1 MFCPKCGKQLPEGAK
16 FCNACGAKIEASS
29 AEPATESKT
38 QLLTSDAPVQPKAEP
53 QPSPQ
58 PIPQPAPQATPQ
70 PTAAQPQ
77 VDFKGE
83 ISKLQG
89 KLDNTNS
96 SFLKGRSLWDVVG
109 LCAVVLMIVSF
120 FLPVLK
126 ASSTYTGTISVSLMS
141 LMSMMGTSSYTSSFS
156 MLVLVYLF
164 PAVCC
169 ALDLLITKE
178 NSTRHIRLIILG
190 VLNFFLASSISGV
203 VKLGSSVSELAS
215 AFSSSAN
222 GAIQL
227 GIGYYLSVIGS
238 VVIIAIGIVGIYE
251 KKKGKIA
258 K

>member
-16 FCNACGAKIEASS
+16 FCNACGASIGASP
-29 AEPATESKT
+29 AEVETESETK
-38 QLLTSDAPVQPKAEP
+38 LLSPEVPVQ
-53 QPSPQ
+53 Q
-58 PIPQPAPQATPQ
+58 PQ
-70 PTAAQPQ
+70 PTSQPTPQVAQQPAAAQPQ

-109 LCAVVLMIVSF
+109 LCAVIVMVVSF

-126 ASSTYTGTISVSLMS
+126 ASSAYTGTISVSLMS

-164 PAVCC
+164 PALCA

-178 NSTRHIRLIILG
+178 NSTRHIRLIVLG

-203 VKLGSSVSELAS
+203 VKLGSTVSELAS
-215 AFSSSAN
+215 AFSSSAD

-227 GIGYYLSVIGS
+227 GIGYYLSMIGS
-238 VVIIAIGIVGIYE
+238 IVIIAIGIIGIYE